1 MTKRA
6 RRRDFAARL
15 RAAFFAACIVF
26 GSAGLVVSSLHDGRA
41 SAADAQAP
49 VVSVDVD
56 GTIDAGMAHRIE
68 GAIDQA
74 KSGGAQGVILR
85 IATNGGSVDD
95 ANAIKD
101 ALEGAGI
108 KTIAFVPDR
117 AWSAGA
123 LIALVCDK
131 IIMAPG
137 SSMGATLPIQLA
149 PGGGETPVDAKMIAA
164 IRSEMESLAE
174 QHHRD
179 PQIAAG
185 MVDPNVVIPG
195 LKKKGEILSLT
206 PSEAIAHHFI
216 DGVSSTDEGALALAG
231 IKDAPLVSYAPT
243 LGEQIAQWASDP
255 IISGL
260 LLSIGFLGLWIEL
273 QTRYFIAGL
282 IAVLAFGLFFGAHII
297 AGAST
302 LVIVGLFVLGII
314 GVLFELHVLP
324 GHGVGGIVGSLL
336 IMASIVLAFGA
347 AYWLLGIGVMAAAL
361 VVSIVIFIILL
372 RWLPESELF
381 KRLAFAGAQS
391 TSEGYVAAPTLSHLV
406 GREGVSLSQLRPAGF
421 ATIDG
426 QRYEVQTEGD
436 FIPAQTQVR
445 VDRVAGAKIF
455 VKRA

>member
-1 MTKRA
+1 MKRA
-6 RRRDFAARL
+6 RRRERGAVL

-26 GSAGLVVSSLHDGRA
+26 GSAGLFVSAIHGQRA
-41 SAADAQAP
+41 SAADSQAA
-49 VVSVDVD
+49 VISVDVD

-74 KSGGAQGVILR
+74 KSSGAQAVLLR

-131 IIMAPG
+131 IVMAPG
-137 SSMGATLPIQLA
+137 SSMGATLPIELG
-149 PGGGETPVDAKMIAA
+149 PSGETPVDAKMIAA

-195 LKKKGEILSLT
+195 LKKKGDILSLT
-206 PSEAIAHHFI
+206 PAEAMAHHFI
-216 DGVSSTDEGALALAG
+216 DGVSSTDEGALAVAG
-231 IKDAPLVSYAPT
+231 IKDAPVVAYAPT

-255 IISGL
+255 LISGL

-302 LVIVGLFVLGII
+302 IVIVGLFVLGVI

-347 AYWLLGIGVMAAAL
+347 AYWLLGVGVMAAAL
-361 VVSIVIFIILL
+361 VVSIVIFVILL

-381 KRLAFAGAQS
+381 KRLAFASAQS
-391 TSEGYVAAPTLSHLV
+391 TTEGYVAAPTLSHLL
-406 GREGVSLSQLRPAGF
+406 GREGVSISQLRPAGF

-436 FIPAQTQVR
+436 FIPAQTTIR
-445 VDRVAGAKIF
+445 VDRVAGSKIF

>member
-1 MTKRA
+1 M
-6 RRRDFAARL
+6 RRRRRREIAARI
-15 RAAFFAACIVF
+15 RAAIFALCLFF
-26 GSAGLVVSSLHDGRA
+26 GSGGLLVSSLHGAPAAAA
-41 SAADAQAP
+41 SEEAP
-49 VVSVDVD
+49 VVSVNVD
-56 GTIDAGMAHRIE
+56 DEINAGMAHRIE

-74 KSGGAQGVILR
+74 KSSGAQAVLLR

-101 ALEGAGI
+101 ALENAGI

-137 SSMGATLPIQLA
+137 SSMGATLPIEIA
-149 PGGGETPVDAKMIAA
+149 PGGNETPVDAKMIAA

-206 PSEAIAHHFI
+206 PSDAMARHFI
-216 DGVSSTDEGALALAG
+216 DGVASTDEGALQIAG
-231 IKDAPLVSYAPT
+231 IKNAPVDAYAPT
-243 LGEQIAQWASDP
+243 LGEQIAQWASST

-273 QTRYFIAGL
+273 QTRYFIAG
-282 IAVLAFGLFFGAHII
+282 IVAVLAFGLFFGAHII

-302 LVIVGLFVLGII
+302 VVIVGLFALGVL
-314 GVLFELHVLP
+314 GVLFELHILP
-324 GHGVGGIVGSLL
+324 GHGIGGVIGSLL

-347 AYWLLGIGVMAAAL
+347 GAILLGLETMAIAL
-361 VVSIVIFIILL
+361 ILSIAIFIILL
-372 RWLPESELF
+372 RWLPESAFLR
-381 KRLAFAGAQS
+381 RLAFAGAQS
-391 TSEGYVAAPTLSHLV
+391 TAEGYVAAPTLSHLS
-406 GREGVSLSQLRPAGF
+406 GRTGVALSQLRPAGV

-426 QRYEVQTEGD
+426 ERYEVQTEGE
-436 FIPAQTQVR
+436 FIPAQTPIR
-445 VDRVAGAKIF
+445 VDRVMGAKIF
-455 VKRA
+455 VTRA